1 MMQETIQQ
9 IKTRLQQPIASVE
22 LERLKQDPRQ
32 GVQLAVQQ
40 YERRQQKRAHQ
51 QAAFQQRLQF
61 EQRYW
66 QAGDLVAGIDE
77 VGRGPLAGPVVA
89 AAVVL
94 NQHFDLWEVHDSKQ
108 LSLKKRHALVP
119 QIKAQVLDYAFGV
132 VEADEIDALNI
143 YQAARKAM
151 TLAYQNL
158 TQQPAALLI
167 DAMELDV
174 EMPQTSLI
182 KGDDRSISIGAAS
195 ILAKDYR
202 DRLMAT
208 YAEEYPGYGFEKNAG
223 YGTQEHLAALE
234 QLGVTPLHRNTFAP
248 VKKRL
253 R

>member
-1 MMQETIQQ
+1 MMRKTIQQ
-9 IKTRLQQPIASVE
+9 IKARLQQPIASAE

-40 YERRQQKRAHQ
+40 YERRQEKMVHQ
-51 QAAFQQRLQF
+51 QVAFQQRLQF
-61 EQRYW
+61 EEHYW
-66 QAGDLVAGIDE
+66 QTGDLVAGIDE

-94 NQHFDLWEVHDSKQ
+94 DQNFDLWEVHDSKQ
-108 LSLKKRHALVP
+108 LSLKKRQVLVP
-119 QIKAQVLDYAFGV
+119 QIKEQAVDYAFGV
-132 VEADEIDALNI
+132 VEADEIDVLNI
-143 YQAARKAM
+143 YQAAQKAM

-158 TQQPAALLI
+158 AQQPAALLI

-174 EMPQTSLI
+174 EIPQTSLI

-208 YAEEYPGYGFEKNAG
+208 YVDKYPGYGFEKNAG
-223 YGTQEHLAALE
+223 YGTQEHLAALD
-234 QLGVTPLHRNTFAP
+234 QLGVTPLHRKTFAP

-253 R
+253 